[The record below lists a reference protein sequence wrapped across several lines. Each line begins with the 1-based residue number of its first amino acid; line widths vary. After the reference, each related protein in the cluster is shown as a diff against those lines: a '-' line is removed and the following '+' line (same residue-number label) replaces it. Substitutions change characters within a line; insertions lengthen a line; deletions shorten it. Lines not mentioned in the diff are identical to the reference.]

1 MGSEMCIRDSMRQR
15 GNIIGMLRQAANDSG
30 ERFLESVD
38 TDVVG
43 YK

>member
-1 MGSEMCIRDSMRQR
+1 
-15 GNIIGMLRQAANDSG
+15 MLRDAANDSG

-43 YK
+43 DGYSPQWEAR